1 VADEKKTDQEQ
12 QELDE
17 MTVLQDGERQDLSA
31 EEQAEVQHVDGEG
44 LEASDLAGT
53 VLAGTPQGDIP
64 QTEPVIP
71 ESDQQTNAAPPP
83 TGGAIFAAEA
93 TDQPTETGQ
102 FTENEAVQEPDRRV
116 GPDTTQAASP
126 GRTYAPGAQEEGE
139 SPSAEAAST
148 ETIAQS
154 DTTVTPQAPLTP
166 PLQEPGITPAP
177 ETVETVTPE
186 PEPDVTTIPEP
197 EPDVTTIPEPEP
209 DVTTIPEPEPD
220 DALSPDENNAAPS
233 EKGAENKPGNR
244 WGQVEEGPDQGKA
257 GQQESEDMGAAG
269 DSVGKGGSK
278 GDMGLGNGLDEAPPG
293 VTEDQPHYDDRVT
306 DSGDGAEKQAEETV
320 TGAGAEDD
328 DSDPIG
334 KPGNRWGQVEEG
346 PDQGKAG
353 QQESEDMGA
362 AGDSVGKGGSKG
374 DMGLGNGL
382 DEAPPGVTEDQPHY
396 DDRVIDSGDTG
407 DVDVL
412 ETDFFLMDSEDA
424 AAGQGGWTNVIE
436 SEKPPAG
443 DMEMADN
450 GWTDQVEE
458 DPQGPGKGKADG
470 KQNDFE
476 DKSPQGND
484 TMDVFDQDA
493 EDFPDQSDW

>member
-1 VADEKKTDQEQ
+1 MADEKKTDQEQ

-197 EPDVTTIPEPEP
+197 EPD
-209 DVTTIPEPEPD
+209 

-233 EKGAENKPGNR
+233 EKGAEN
-244 WGQVEEGPDQGKA
+244 
-257 GQQESEDMGAAG
+257 
-269 DSVGKGGSK
+269 
-278 GDMGLGNGLDEAPPG
+278 
-293 VTEDQPHYDDRVT
+293 
-306 DSGDGAEKQAEETV
+306 
-320 TGAGAEDD
+320 
-328 DSDPIG
+328 